1 MSDTDPATENK
12 YFDQQVC
19 GKVIRIGAIAC
30 AATLVGN
37 VLFLALVDPSHSHCA
52 GAIQRMIGG
61 GSIWGLV
68 AAVSLWAA
76 WIGFVAIKWDWV
88 ARRLVDRLERDER
101 LAESDTGVGLGW
113 ALVNF
118 RVHRARAGV
127 YYTHVIDFGWLL
139 IAIMAGCV
147 FLCALPLLIV
157 TVACFR

>member
-30 AATLVGN
+30 AATLAGD

-52 GAIQRMIGG
+52 GAIKRLIGG

-76 WIGFVAIKWDWV
+76 WIGLVAIKWDWFS
-88 ARRLVDRLERDER
+88 RRYADRRSEERR
-101 LAESDTGVGLGW
+101 VGKGW
-113 ALVNF
+113 
-118 RVHRARAGV
+118 RSR
-127 YYTHVIDFGWLL
+127 
-139 IAIMAGCV
+139 
-147 FLCALPLLIV
+147 
-157 TVACFR
+157 